1 MPISFVIVCNRV
13 GLPLHFFTGLKERIW
28 IKMANEPNKVI
39 YSMIGVS
46 KFYDKKVVLKDIY
59 LSYFYGAK
67 IGVLGLNGSG
77 KSSLLRIL
85 AGKDKE
91 FNGQTVLAPGYTVG
105 LFTQEPEL
113 DEKKTVRQIVEEG
126 VQEVVDALHEYN
138 KINEKFAEPMSDN
151 EMSKLIEQQGKIQ
164 EKLDA
169 MDAWE
174 LDSRLEMAM
183 DALRCPPGDTAVN
196 ILSGGEKRRVALCRL
211 LLKKPDILLLDEP
224 TNHLDAE
231 SVAWL
236 EHHLQ
241 NYAGTVIAVTH
252 DRYFLDNVAGWIL
265 ELDRGQ
271 GIPWKGNYSSW
282 LDQKKNRL
290 QQEEATESERQ
301 KTLQRELEWIRM
313 SPKGRHAKS
322 KARISSYEELLRQD
336 TDKGLKEMEI
346 YIPPGPRLGNVVI
359 EASNVSKAFGDNI
372 LMDGMTFSLPPGGIV
387 GIIGPN
393 GAGKTTL
400 FRMITGQEKPDSGT
414 FRIGETVKLA
424 YVDQSRNDLDP
435 NKTIW
440 EVITDG
446 LEVVPLGKRQINSR
460 AYVARFNFSGSD
472 QQKKVSMLSGGER
485 NRVHLSRM
493 LKEEANVLLLDE
505 PTNDL
510 DVNTMRALEE
520 ALENF
525 AGCAV
530 VISHDRWFLD
540 RIATHMLAFEGES
553 RVVWFEGNYSEY
565 EADRKARLGAAADQP
580 HRIKYRHLTRGGQA
594 RERYGWDLPVIDL
607 PSVDSKISSCY
618 PYLKN
623 IKYLLRYWSW
633 SDGKGHSPDCCRCPI
648 QETAV

>member
-1 MPISFVIVCNRV
+1 
-13 GLPLHFFTGLKERIW
+13 
-28 IKMANEPNKVI
+28 
-39 YSMIGVS
+39 MIGVS
-46 KFYDKKVVLKDIY
+46 KFYDKKAVLKDIF

-85 AGKDKE
+85 AGRDKE
-91 FNGQTVLAPGYTVG
+91 FNGETVLAPGYTVG

-113 DEKKTVRQIVEEG
+113 DESKTVRQVVEEG
-126 VQEVVDALHEYN
+126 VQEVVDALNEYN
-138 KINEKFAEPMSDN
+138 RINERFAEPMSDD
-151 EMSKLIEQQGKIQ
+151 EMGKLIEQQGVIQ
-164 EKLDA
+164 EKLEA

-183 DALRCPPGDTAVN
+183 DALRCPPGDAAVN
-196 ILSGGEKRRVALCRL
+196 LLSGGEKRRVALCRL
-211 LLKKPDILLLDEP
+211 LLQKPDILLLDEP

-282 LDQKKNRL
+282 LEQKKNRL

-336 TDKGLKEMEI
+336 ADKGLKEMEI

-359 EASNVSKAFGDNI
+359 EANNVSKAFGDNI
-372 LMDGMTFSLPPGGIV
+372 LMDEMTFSLPPGGIIGV
-387 GIIGPN
+387 IGPN

-424 YVDQSRNDLDP
+424 YVDQSRNDLNP
-435 NKTIW
+435 NKSIW
-440 EVITDG
+440 EIISDG
-446 LEVVPLGKRQINSR
+446 LEVVSLGKRQINSR

-472 QQKKVSMLSGGER
+472 QQKKVSTLSGGER
-485 NRVHLSRM
+485 NRVHLARM

-520 ALENF
+520 ALESF

-540 RIATHMLAFEGES
+540 RIATHMLAFEGDS
-553 RVVWFEGNYSEY
+553 KVVWFEGNYSEY
-565 EADRKARLGAAADQP
+565 EADRKTRLGAAADQP
-580 HRIKYRHLTRGGQA
+580 HRIKYRHLTRG
-594 RERYGWDLPVIDL
+594 RD
-607 PSVDSKISSCY
+607 
-618 PYLKN
+618 
-623 IKYLLRYWSW
+623 
-633 SDGKGHSPDCCRCPI
+633 
-648 QETAV
+648 